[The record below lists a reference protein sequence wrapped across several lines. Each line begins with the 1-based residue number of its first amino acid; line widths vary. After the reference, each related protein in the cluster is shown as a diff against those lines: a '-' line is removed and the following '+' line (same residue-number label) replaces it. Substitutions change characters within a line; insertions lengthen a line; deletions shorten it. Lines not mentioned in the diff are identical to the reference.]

1 MDGRIAAHLREA
13 QVGGVPG
20 IKEKVRAP
28 AQRPRRPA
36 MLRLTRG
43 TRRVARARHAVRQ
56 TLAYLKVLLAQL
68 ERTTPA
74 LLQRLEVG
82 LRARGR
88 PAPEA
93 VGGC

>member
-28 AQRPRRPA
+28 TLRPQLTAIRC
-36 MLRLTRG
+36 LTRG
-43 TRRVARARHAVRQ
+43 TSHSALLGVLQ
-56 TLAYLKVLLAQL
+56 TLAYLKVLLSQL

-82 LRARGR
+82 VHALGSQCPR
-88 PAPEA
+88 P
-93 VGGC
+93 